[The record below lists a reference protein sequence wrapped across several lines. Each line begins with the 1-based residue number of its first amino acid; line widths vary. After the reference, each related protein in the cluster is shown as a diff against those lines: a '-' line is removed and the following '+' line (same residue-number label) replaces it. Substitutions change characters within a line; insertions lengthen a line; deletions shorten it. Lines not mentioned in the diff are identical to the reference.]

1 MAIGLAA
8 FSTACTQHPP
18 PPPPG
23 SEAWYRAVDAKVFGP
38 R

>member
-8 FSTACTQHPP
+8 FSTACTQH